1 MSTFYKLRIEKIIRE
16 TPEAITIC
24 FAIPED
30 LKDAFT
36 FIPGQYVNLQLVLD
50 GETLRRSYSICNG
63 PNENTLNVTVKA
75 IKRGKFS
82 VFANTLLKEG
92 ALIEVSKPEGRF
104 LLNPNLSNKK
114 NYLAIAAGSGI
125 TPIMSMIKHVL
136 TIEKESNFVLLYGN
150 KSADKTIFFNTLENL
165 QNKYPNQFFLNYCF
179 SEKPLDS
186 HYFGRIDLSKIN
198 NLIKQKHGNLK
209 FDDSFLCGP
218 EELIQLSKETLI
230 ANDFAD
236 DQIKFELF
244 TSSVS
249 EKNVSSSAG
258 ICLAKV
264 IVDDE
269 TFEVEIEQNQT
280 ILDAVLKAGID
291 APYSCQGGV
300 CSSCIAKASD
310 GNAQMKKNTVLTD
323 SEVQSGL
330 ILTCQAL
337 CQSESLTVD
346 YDNV

>member
-1 MSTFYKLRIEKIIRE
+1 M
-16 TPEAITIC
+16 
-24 FAIPED
+24 
-30 LKDAFT
+30 
-36 FIPGQYVNLQLVLD
+36 
-50 GETLRRSYSICNG
+50 
-63 PNENTLNVTVKA
+63 
-75 IKRGKFS
+75 
-82 VFANTLLKEG
+82 
-92 ALIEVSKPEGRF
+92 
-104 LLNPNLSNKK
+104 
-114 NYLAIAAGSGI
+114 
-125 TPIMSMIKHVL
+125 
-136 TIEKESNFVLLYGN
+136 
-150 KSADKTIFFNTLENL
+150 
-165 QNKYPNQFFLNYCF
+165 
-179 SEKPLDS
+179 
-186 HYFGRIDLSKIN
+186 SKIN

-209 FDDSFLCGP
+209 FDESFLCGP

-230 ANDFAD
+230 ANDFAN

-244 TSSVS
+244 TSNVS
-249 EKNVSSSAG
+249 EKNVSSSTG

-269 TFEVEIEQNQT
+269 TFEVEIDQNQT

-337 CQSESLTVD
+337 CHSESITVD